1 MALNAWVKGALA
13 ASGLAITGALAGV
26 GFAWYQVNTA
36 LNSPLNLEAAEELT
50 LANGQSAGALLTQWE
65 QQGLIDNRFWLR
77 LALKMQPEL
86 TAVKTGTYELQPG
99 MTAAQALM
107 LLVSGDEKQF
117 QITLVEGGTAKQWL
131 SQVQAHPR
139 ITATL
144 DDIVALDV
152 ALGLADQ
159 PVEGWLFPDTY
170 AFTAGTTDLAI
181 FQRAYTRMESAVD
194 EVWSQRVEG
203 LPIKSPYEMLIL
215 ASIIEKE
222 TGKPEERRLVSS
234 VFVNR
239 LNKGMRLQ
247 TDPTV
252 IYGVGD
258 DYQGRIT
265 RKHLNTWTP
274 YNTYRIHGLPPT
286 PIANPSLAALQ
297 AAVNPE
303 KSDYLYFVSKGDG
316 SHQFSRTLREHNNAV
331 NRYIRNR

>member
-1 MALNAWVKGALA
+1 MALKAWLKGILV
-13 ASGLAITGALAGV
+13 ASGLTITVTLAGA
-26 GFAWYQVNTA
+26 GFAWYQTQQAMVQ
-36 LNSPLNLEAAEELT
+36 PLQMAQPEEITLT
-50 LANGQSAGALLTQWE
+50 RGANAGTLLADWEKAGW
-65 QQGLIDNRFWLR
+65 IDQRFWLR
-77 LALKMQPEL
+77 LALKLQPEL
-86 TAVKTGTYELQPG
+86 TAIKSGTYELAPD
-99 MTAAQALM
+99 MTVAQALA
-107 LLVSGDEKQF
+107 LLVAGDEKQF

-131 SQVQAHPR
+131 AQVQAHPR
-139 ITATL
+139 IQTTL
-144 DDIVALDV
+144 DDIAALDM
-152 ALGLADQ
+152 ALGLEDQ
-159 PVEGWLFPDTY
+159 PVEGWLYPDTY

-181 FQRAYTRMESAVD
+181 LQRAFDQMESAV
-194 EVWSQRVEG
+194 ETVWAQRVKN
-203 LPIKSPYEMLIL
+203 LPIDTPYEMLIL

-252 IYGVGD
+252 IYGVGE

-286 PIANPSLAALQ
+286 PIANPSLASLQ

-303 KSDYLYFVSKGDG
+303 QSDYLYFVSKGDG

>member
-1 MALNAWVKGALA
+1 MALNAWLKGTLV
-13 ASGLAITGALAGV
+13 ASGLAITGALAGT

-36 LNSPLNLEAAEELT
+36 LNHPLKLDAAQELT
-50 LANGQSAGALLTQWE
+50 LEKGKSAGALLTQWE

-77 LALKMQPEL
+77 LALKLQPEL
-86 TAVKTGTYELQPG
+86 AAVKTGTYQLDPG
-99 MTAAQALM
+99 MTVAQALL
-107 LLVSGDEKQF
+107 LLVSGEEKQF
-117 QITLVEGGTAKQWL
+117 QITLVEGGTARQWL
-131 SQVQAHPR
+131 AQVQAHPR
-139 ITATL
+139 ITVTL
-144 DDIVALDV
+144 EDIAALDM
-152 ALGLADQ
+152 ALGLAEQ
-159 PVEGWLFPDTY
+159 PVEGWLYPDTY

-181 FQRAYTRMESAVD
+181 FQRAYTRMESAVA
-194 EVWSQRVEG
+194 EVWAQRADN
-203 LPIKSPYEMLIL
+203 LPIKTPYEMLIL

-222 TGKPEERRLVSS
+222 TGKPEERGLVSS

-252 IYGVGD
+252 IYGVGE

-286 PIANPSLAALQ
+286 PIANPSLASLQ
-297 AAVNPE
+297 AAVKPE
-303 KSDYLYFVSKGDG
+303 QSDYLYFVAKGDG

>member
-1 MALNAWVKGALA
+1 MALNAWVKGLLIAGSLTTSA
-13 ASGLAITGALAGV
+13 ALAGA
-26 GFAWYQVNTA
+26 GFAWYQTQGA
-36 LNSPLNLEAAEELT
+36 LNAPLNLEQPKEIT
-50 LANGQSAGALLTQWE
+50 LSRGQSAGALLVEWE
-65 QQGLIDNRFWLR
+65 QAGLIDNRFWLR
-77 LALKMQPEL
+77 LALKLHPQL
-86 TAVKTGTYELQPG
+86 TALKSGTYELDPG
-99 MTAAQALM
+99 MNVTQALM

-131 SQVQAHPR
+131 EQVQAHPR
-139 ITATL
+139 IEVTL
-144 DDIVALDV
+144 EDIAALDL

-181 FQRAYTRMESAVD
+181 LERAYDRMD
-194 EVWSQRVEG
+194 TEVARVWEGRADG
-203 LPIKSPYEMLIL
+203 LPVKSAYEMLIL

-222 TGKPEERRLVSS
+222 TGKPQERGLVSS

-286 PIANPSLAALQ
+286 PIANPSLASLE
-297 AAVNPE
+297 AAVHPE
-303 KSDYLYFVSKGDG
+303 QSDYLYFVSKGDG